1 MKVNKK
7 TEIILFHPLLLPNL
21 PDNERNNL
29 ETKIIYEKSN
39 QNKNLKT

>member
-21 PDNERNNL
+21 PDIERNNL
-29 ETKIIYEKSN
+29 ETKIMKS
-39 QNKNLKT
+39 QIKIKT